1 MPELTP
7 EITLY
12 ILAAVTLAGLVHG
25 TLGLGFP
32 LTATPLLALVME
44 IQSAILITLLPNIA
58 VNILSIADGG
68 GWRHSINRYWPLA
81 LYAVAGTALGTAVLL
96 HADPAPMK
104 LLLALLILLYLNL
117 ERIGR
122 LDLRWIT
129 ARPRLAMLLF
139 GLSAGFAAGTANVM
153 VPILVIFTL
162 EAGLAAGAMVQ
173 LFNLCFL
180 VGKSTQLGMF
190 TLAGVLPGAMP
201 PLVLPVLAAAVAA
214 LLIGMAIRR
223 RIAGDSYRRL
233 LRRVLLVMALPLGLQ
248 FLLAVAA

>member
-7 EITLY
+7 ELTLY

-44 IQSAILITLLPNIA
+44 MQSAILITLLPNIA

-162 EAGLAAGAMVQ
+162 DPGSRRVPWYS
-173 LFNLCFL
+173 C
-180 VGKSTQLGMF
+180 STSASWSERVPSWGCSPWQGCCRGRCRPWF
-190 TLAGVLPGAMP
+190 CRYSQP
-201 PLVLPVLAAAVAA
+201 PLPHCSSAWRSDAASRATATAA
-214 LLIGMAIRR
+214 CC
-223 RIAGDSYRRL
+223 AGYCSSWHCCSVCSSSSR
-233 LRRVLLVMALPLGLQ
+233 
-248 FLLAVAA
+248 